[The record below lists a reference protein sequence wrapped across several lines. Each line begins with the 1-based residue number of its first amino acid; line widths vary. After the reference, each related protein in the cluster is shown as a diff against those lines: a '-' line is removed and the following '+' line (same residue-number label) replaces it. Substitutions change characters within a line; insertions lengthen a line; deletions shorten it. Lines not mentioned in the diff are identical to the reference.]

1 MLQLLDLMLEVRQ
14 GVRCDTFW
22 KMEITER
29 GIPGKCDDK
38 RSKNRRLY
46 VKKMNQ

>member
-1 MLQLLDLMLEVRQ
+1 
-14 GVRCDTFW
+14 
-22 KMEITER
+22 MEIAEG
-29 GIPGKCDDK
+29 GIAGKHDDQ